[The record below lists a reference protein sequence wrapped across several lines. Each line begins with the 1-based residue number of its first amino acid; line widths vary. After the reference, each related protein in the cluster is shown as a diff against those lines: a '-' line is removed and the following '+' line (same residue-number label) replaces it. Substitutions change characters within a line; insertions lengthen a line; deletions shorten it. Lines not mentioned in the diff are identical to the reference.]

1 MVVEGWVLDPIVM
14 MGDLITMMILYSTV
28 LVVVVVVMIF
38 ETVYWLMVIVVDNER
53 SYNDRDL
60 PLP

>member
-28 LVVVVVVMIF
+28 LVAVIF

-60 PLP
+60 TLP